1 MYKAVTNETRLHI
14 DEAIVKVS
22 LLIQSHWTTSAVFWL
37 HSLEVPWDGGKK
49 ECIFAFFF
57 FFFSF
62 QVTTLL
68 RDSGVL
74 CSNRPVWS
82 MNDLTAALKQKCRQ
96 KNICRKIQRNLRRG
110 CFFVGYTVTSW
121 HSQTIINLIINYLI
135 INTNYSLYFP
145 FVFLSVAVMQ
155 CVFVC
160 LCVVVGPRR
169 LRHTAPNW
177 KRWKR
182 GCFQHA
188 AQPPTLHM
196 LIFFTKEFVSAAVE
210 PPESDSNMN
219 STETSPTNYSDL
231 RLQSPR
237 SRFLLNVVIRSP
249 RLNRKLVS
257 K

>member
-96 KNICRKIQRNLRRG
+96 KNICRKIRRNLRRG
-110 CFFVGYTVTSW
+110 CFFVGYTVTTSW
-121 HSQTIINLIINYLI
+121 HSQTIINLFLFLCCQLLTCSPQVF
-135 INTNYSLYFP
+135 TNYSLYFP

-160 LCVVVGPRR
+160 VCVLLSDRGVSATLPRTENGGSVDAFSTQHSR
-169 LRHTAPNW
+169 LRCTWWFSSQRNLWAP
-177 KRWKR
+177 
-182 GCFQHA
+182 
-188 AQPPTLHM
+188 P
-196 LIFFTKEFVSAAVE
+196 S
-210 PPESDSNMN
+210 S
-219 STETSPTNYSDL
+219 
-231 RLQSPR
+231 LQSRILTWTPR
-237 SRFLLNVVIRSP
+237 KHLQQTTQI
-249 RLNRKLVS
+249 
-257 K
+257 